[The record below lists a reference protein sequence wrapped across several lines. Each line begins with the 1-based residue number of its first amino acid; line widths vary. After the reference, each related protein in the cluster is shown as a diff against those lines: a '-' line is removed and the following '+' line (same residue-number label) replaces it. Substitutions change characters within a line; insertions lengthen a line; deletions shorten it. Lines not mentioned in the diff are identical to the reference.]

1 MAIPST
7 VSPGPVIPKCQKYW
21 SKSSFNKNPLND
33 LKVKKYIQRFFFRV
47 TAITATLFLGAYRAM
62 AQSSAGIDQATAE
75 VSSYVDP
82 VSNLIIAIG
91 AVVGLIGG
99 VRVYIKWQSGDQDT
113 QKAIMGWFGACL
125 FLILVGVVIKAFF
138 V

>member
-1 MAIPST
+1 MKTRVQKFVQKAVSFSTLLVLGISRAI
-7 VSPGPVIPKCQKYW
+7 
-21 SKSSFNKNPLND
+21 
-33 LKVKKYIQRFFFRV
+33 
-47 TAITATLFLGAYRAM
+47 
-62 AQSSAGIDQATAE
+62 AQSAAGIDQATSE
-75 VSSYVDP
+75 VSSYIDP
-82 VSNLIIAIG
+82 VCNLIIAIG

-138 V
+138 A

>member
-1 MAIPST
+1 MKQISRKIYQRLS
-7 VSPGPVIPKCQKYW
+7 VFLL
-21 SKSSFNKNPLND
+21 SFYCSLSM
-33 LKVKKYIQRFFFRV
+33 L
-47 TAITATLFLGAYRAM
+47 M
-62 AQSSAGIDQATAE
+62 AQSATGIDQATSE
-75 VSSYVDP
+75 INSYVDP

-138 V
+138 S

>member
-1 MAIPST
+1 M
-7 VSPGPVIPKCQKYW
+7 
-21 SKSSFNKNPLND
+21 
-33 LKVKKYIQRFFFRV
+33 KKRKQPIFQRLAAL
-47 TAITATLFLGAYRAM
+47 TALVLTSAQYVA

-75 VSSYVDP
+75 VNSYVDP

-125 FLILVGVVIKAFF
+125 FLILVGVVIKSFF
-138 V
+138 G

>member
-1 MAIPST
+1 MKT
-7 VSPGPVIPKCQKYW
+7 
-21 SKSSFNKNPLND
+21 
-33 LKVKKYIQRFFFRV
+33 IQRSFQKASAFV
-47 TAITATLFLGAYRAM
+47 LLFLLWISQSV

-75 VSSYVDP
+75 VNSYVDP

-99 VRVYIKWQSGDQDT
+99 VRVFIKWQSGDQDT

-125 FLILVGVVIKAFF
+125 FLILVGVVIKSFF
-138 V
+138 A

>member
-1 MAIPST
+1 MRKKI
-7 VSPGPVIPKCQKYW
+7 QKIGLK
-21 SKSSFNKNPLND
+21 SKALFALTILGVYNSF
-33 LKVKKYIQRFFFRV
+33 
-47 TAITATLFLGAYRAM
+47 
-62 AQSSAGIDQATAE
+62 AQSSAGIDQATSE

-82 VSNLIIAIG
+82 VANLIIAIG

-125 FLILVGVVIKAFF
+125 FLILVGVVIRAFF
-138 V
+138 A

>member
-1 MAIPST
+1 MKTKIQQFFSKAAAIA
-7 VSPGPVIPKCQKYW
+7 VAVFIW
-21 SKSSFNKNPLND
+21 ASKAL
-33 LKVKKYIQRFFFRV
+33 
-47 TAITATLFLGAYRAM
+47 

-125 FLILVGVVIKAFF
+125 FLILVGVVIKSFF
-138 V
+138 A

>member
-1 MAIPST
+1 M
-7 VSPGPVIPKCQKYW
+7 
-21 SKSSFNKNPLND
+21 
-33 LKVKKYIQRFFFRV
+33 KKYVQP
-47 TAITATLFLGAYRAM
+47 LFLKASAFLAAVSFSVGQAM
-62 AQSSAGIDQATAE
+62 AQSSGGIDQATAE
-75 VSSYVDP
+75 VSAYVDP

-138 V
+138 A

>member
-1 MAIPST
+1 MRKKMQAIYRRGLA
-7 VSPGPVIPKCQKYW
+7 VAVLI
-21 SKSSFNKNPLND
+21 
-33 LKVKKYIQRFFFRV
+33 V
-47 TAITATLFLGAYRAM
+47 LGVYNVL
-62 AQSSAGIDQATAE
+62 AQSSAGIDQATSE

-82 VSNLIIAIG
+82 VANLIIAIG

-125 FLILVGVVIKAFF
+125 FLVLMGVVIRAFF
-138 V
+138 A

>member
-1 MAIPST
+1 M
-7 VSPGPVIPKCQKYW
+7 
-21 SKSSFNKNPLND
+21 
-33 LKVKKYIQRFFFRV
+33 KKYSKPFFQKGSAILALTVF
-47 TAITATLFLGAYRAM
+47 TAGQIL

-75 VSSYVDP
+75 VGSYVDP

-125 FLILVGVVIKAFF
+125 FLILVGVVIKSFF
-138 V
+138 A

>member
-1 MAIPST
+1 MKKFF
-7 VSPGPVIPKCQKYW
+7 VR
-21 SKSSFNKNPLND
+21 SFEKMSL
-33 LKVKKYIQRFFFRV
+33 LTGILMLS
-47 TAITATLFLGAYRAM
+47 ATELL

-138 V
+138 A

>member
-1 MAIPST
+1 MTIT
-7 VSPGPVIPKCQKYW
+7 QNYQKSYLR
-21 SKSSFNKNPLND
+21 FNININY
-33 LKVKKYIQRFFFRV
+33 LKVSIMKKSIRRFFQRGSALV
-47 TAITATLFLGAYRAM
+47 ATLVLIANQIM

-125 FLILVGVVIKAFF
+125 FLILVGVVIKSFF
-138 V
+138 A

>member
-1 MAIPST
+1 M
-7 VSPGPVIPKCQKYW
+7 
-21 SKSSFNKNPLND
+21 
-33 LKVKKYIQRFFFRV
+33 KKINRKIIQRLS
-47 TAITATLFLGAYRAM
+47 AFLTIACCSISYTI
-62 AQSSAGIDQATAE
+62 AQSSSGIDQATTE
-75 VSSYVDP
+75 INSYVDP

-138 V
+138 A

>member
-1 MAIPST
+1 MKTRVQNFVRKASAFAALLVLGI
-7 VSPGPVIPKCQKYW
+7 Y
-21 SKSSFNKNPLND
+21 KS
-33 LKVKKYIQRFFFRV
+33 
-47 TAITATLFLGAYRAM
+47 M
-62 AQSSAGIDQATAE
+62 AQSAAGIDQATSE
-75 VSSYVDP
+75 VSSYIDP

-138 V
+138 A

>member
-1 MAIPST
+1 MRKKIQKVYRRGLAILALT
-7 VSPGPVIPKCQKYW
+7 
-21 SKSSFNKNPLND
+21 
-33 LKVKKYIQRFFFRV
+33 
-47 TAITATLFLGAYRAM
+47 TLGIYNSL
-62 AQSSAGIDQATAE
+62 AQSSSGIDQATSE

-82 VSNLIIAIG
+82 VANLIIAIG

-125 FLILVGVVIKAFF
+125 FLILVGVVIRAFF
-138 V
+138 S

>member
-1 MAIPST
+1 M
-7 VSPGPVIPKCQKYW
+7 
-21 SKSSFNKNPLND
+21 
-33 LKVKKYIQRFFFRV
+33 KKKIHEIFQRSLALLV
-47 TAITATLFLGAYRAM
+47 LSVLGVYNAL
-62 AQSSAGIDQATAE
+62 AQSSAGIDQATSE

-82 VSNLIIAIG
+82 VANLIIAIG

-125 FLILVGVVIKAFF
+125 FLILVGVVIRAFF
-138 V
+138 A

>member
-1 MAIPST
+1 M
-7 VSPGPVIPKCQKYW
+7 
-21 SKSSFNKNPLND
+21 
-33 LKVKKYIQRFFFRV
+33 KKHNQRFFLKVSAF
-47 TAITATLFLGAYRAM
+47 AATLFLGVFQAM

-125 FLILVGVVIKAFF
+125 FLILVGVVIKSFF
-138 V
+138 A

>member
-1 MAIPST
+1 MR
-7 VSPGPVIPKCQKYW
+7 
-21 SKSSFNKNPLND
+21 
-33 LKVKKYIQRFFFRV
+33 KKMQTIYRRGLAVAVLIV
-47 TAITATLFLGAYRAM
+47 LGVYNVL
-62 AQSSAGIDQATAE
+62 AQSSAGIDQATSE

-82 VSNLIIAIG
+82 VANLIIAIG

-125 FLILVGVVIKAFF
+125 FLVLVGVVIRAFF
-138 V
+138 A

>member
-1 MAIPST
+1 MKKEIQDW
-7 VSPGPVIPKCQKYW
+7 I
-21 SKSSFNKNPLND
+21 
-33 LKVKKYIQRFFFRV
+33 LKHL
-47 TAITATLFLGAYRAM
+47 ATLVAFSLAIRGAF
-62 AQSSAGIDQATAE
+62 AQSAAGIDQATAE

-138 V
+138 A

>member
-1 MAIPST
+1 MKKKI
-7 VSPGPVIPKCQKYW
+7 QKVY
-21 SKSSFNKNPLND
+21 
-33 LKVKKYIQRFFFRV
+33 QRGLALAAL
-47 TAITATLFLGAYRAM
+47 TILGVYNSL

-75 VSSYVDP
+75 VNSYVDP
-82 VSNLIIAIG
+82 VANLIIAIG

-125 FLILVGVVIKAFF
+125 FLILVGVVIRSFF
-138 V
+138 S

>member
-1 MAIPST
+1 M
-7 VSPGPVIPKCQKYW
+7 
-21 SKSSFNKNPLND
+21 
-33 LKVKKYIQRFFFRV
+33 KKTIQNVFQR
-47 TAITATLFLGAYRAM
+47 ITALFALTILGAYNSF
-62 AQSSAGIDQATAE
+62 AQSSAGIDQATSE

-82 VSNLIIAIG
+82 VANLIIAIG

-125 FLILVGVVIKAFF
+125 FLILVGVVIRAFF
-138 V
+138 S

>member
-1 MAIPST
+1 MQKKVSKRLAALAAFGLSIFTT
-7 VSPGPVIPKCQKYW
+7 V
-21 SKSSFNKNPLND
+21 
-33 LKVKKYIQRFFFRV
+33 
-47 TAITATLFLGAYRAM
+47 

-75 VSSYVDP
+75 VGSYVDP

-138 V
+138 A

>member
-1 MAIPST
+1 MR
-7 VSPGPVIPKCQKYW
+7 
-21 SKSSFNKNPLND
+21 KN
-33 LKVKKYIQRFFFRV
+33 IQRVYHRV
-47 TAITATLFLGAYRAM
+47 LITISLFLLGVYSSM

-75 VSSYVDP
+75 VSSYIDP
-82 VSNLIIAIG
+82 VANLIIAIG

-125 FLILVGVVIKAFF
+125 FLILVGVVIRAFF
-138 V
+138 S

>member
-1 MAIPST
+1 M
-7 VSPGPVIPKCQKYW
+7 
-21 SKSSFNKNPLND
+21 
-33 LKVKKYIQRFFFRV
+33 KKRIKRFFQKGS
-47 TAITATLFLGAYRAM
+47 AIIATLVLSATQIM

-125 FLILVGVVIKAFF
+125 FLILVGVVIKSFF
-138 V
+138 A

>member
-1 MAIPST
+1 MKRSFQRIF
-7 VSPGPVIPKCQKYW
+7 K
-21 SKSSFNKNPLND
+21 KSAA
-33 LKVKKYIQRFFFRV
+33 V
-47 TAITATLFLGAYRAM
+47 TATLVLSVSRMM

-75 VSSYVDP
+75 VSSFVDP

-138 V
+138 S

>member
-1 MAIPST
+1 M
-7 VSPGPVIPKCQKYW
+7 
-21 SKSSFNKNPLND
+21 
-33 LKVKKYIQRFFFRV
+33 KKHIQRFFLKV
-47 TAITATLFLGAYRAM
+47 SATAAILLLAIPQIM
-62 AQSSAGIDQATAE
+62 AQSAAGIDQATAE

-138 V
+138 A

>member
-1 MAIPST
+1 MQKN
-7 VSPGPVIPKCQKYW
+7 VSRGTAMVIALFVNTYL
-21 SKSSFNKNPLND
+21 SF
-33 LKVKKYIQRFFFRV
+33 
-47 TAITATLFLGAYRAM
+47 

-75 VSSYVDP
+75 VGSYVDP

-138 V
+138 A

>member
-1 MAIPST
+1 MKRRI
-7 VSPGPVIPKCQKYW
+7 K
-21 SKSSFNKNPLND
+21 
-33 LKVKKYIQRFFFRV
+33 KVYCKAK
-47 TAITATLFLGAYRAM
+47 AFLAVLALGVYSAS
-62 AQSSAGIDQATAE
+62 AQSAAGIDQATAE
-75 VSSYVDP
+75 VTSYVDP
-82 VSNLIIAIG
+82 ISNLIIAIG

-138 V
+138 A